1 MKGDI
6 QKELNWCI
14 ENIDAELKN
23 ELSRQYADM
32 NPSRSQKCSLEDL
45 YAKVKEI
52 LTGNQFRVLVM
63 NGKNDV
69 ESSDYEAG
77 RNFVVGGNTLK
88 PWRNISGIAD
98 YLLYEN
104 E

>member
-1 MKGDI
+1 
-6 QKELNWCI
+6 
-14 ENIDAELKN
+14 
-23 ELSRQYADM
+23 M

-77 RNFVVGGNTLK
+77 CNFVVGGNTLGRGVTFPGLQTIYYTRTSK
-88 PWRNISGIAD
+88 NRRQIQCGSIAGCLD
-98 YLLYEN
+98 MIVIRA
-104 E
+104 